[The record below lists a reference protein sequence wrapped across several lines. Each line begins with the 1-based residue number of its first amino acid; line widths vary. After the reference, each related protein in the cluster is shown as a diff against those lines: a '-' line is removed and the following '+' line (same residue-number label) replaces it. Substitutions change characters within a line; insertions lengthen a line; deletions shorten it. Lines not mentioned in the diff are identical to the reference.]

1 MKIVI
6 FDNHP
11 VVHDALQ
18 HFYAHVRNYH
28 ITGLYHERDEVLRH
42 MKDRETE
49 IVITEVIS
57 TDEIGI
63 KWLAQIRL
71 ARPNII
77 IVVYTHISQPAALDD
92 MYLAGADIIVHKSS
106 TLKALHQSLMDF
118 VKFSIDMPERNK
130 PKYTSLTPKE
140 KSIIQYIHKG
150 LTAPEIAITTGTSVN
165 TINNQK
171 NHIIRKF
178 GCKTSPEVVLK
189 LVCLGYISV

>member
-18 HFYAHVRNYH
+18 HFYAHVRNYN
-28 ITGLYHERDEVLRH
+28 ITGMYHDRVEVLRH
-42 MKDRETE
+42 LKDKEAE

-57 TDEIGI
+57 SDEIGI
-63 KWLAQIRL
+63 KWLAQVRL

-77 IVVYTHISQPAALDD
+77 IVVYTHISQPSALDD

-106 TLKALHQSLMDF
+106 TLKALHQALIDF
-118 VKFSIDMPERNK
+118 VKISKDNPERNK

-140 KSIIQYIHKG
+140 KSIIQYIYQG
-150 LTAPEIAITTGTSVN
+150 LTAPEIAMITGTSGN

-178 GCKTSPEVVLK
+178 GCKTSPEVIVK
-189 LVCLGYISV
+189 LISLGYISA